1 MFNNEKLK
9 ECRKQ
14 AGYTQLDMAMI
25 IGVARTTYAEY
36 EQGKIQPPL
45 DKVQKILQALPMLR
59 GELVDGVDDILIND
73 DQIILIQAKNMRE
86 YTISE
91 AQTIREVLKVLDD
104 IDTIVKDSPLRL
116 KDLYINELITLE
128 EYKADLSR
136 FNDELDKIPTDN
148 TKVDLKAIETL
159 LNMDIE
165 HLYYELNC
173 KERQMLIRSVVK
185 QITVDK
191 DNKMEL
197 HFL

>member
-73 DQIILIQAKNMRE
+73 DQITLIQAKNMRE

-104 IDTIVKDSPLRL
+104 IDTIVKDSPLRSI
-116 KDLYINELITLE
+116 DEELI
-128 EYKADLSR
+128 LS
-136 FNDELDKIPTDN
+136 LTDN
-148 TKVDLKAIETL
+148 IRKR
-159 LNMDIE
+159 
-165 HLYYELNC
+165 YF
-173 KERQMLIRSVVK
+173 RRSVK
-185 QITVDK
+185 
-191 DNKMEL
+191 
-197 HFL
+197 

>member
-73 DQIILIQAKNMRE
+73 DQITLIQAKNMRE

-104 IDTIVKDSPLRL
+104 IDTIVKDSPLRSI
-116 KDLYINELITLE
+116 DEELI
-128 EYKADLSR
+128 LS
-136 FNDELDKIPTDN
+136 LTDN
-148 TKVDLKAIETL
+148 IRKRYFRRAI
-159 LNMDIE
+159 
-165 HLYYELNC
+165 
-173 KERQMLIRSVVK
+173 K
-185 QITVDK
+185 
-191 DNKMEL
+191 
-197 HFL
+197 

>member
-14 AGYTQLDMAMI
+14 AGYTQLDMAKL

-45 DKVQKILQALPMLR
+45 DKVQKILQSLPMLR

-73 DQIILIQAKNMRE
+73 DQITLIQAKNMRE

-104 IDTIVKDSPLRL
+104 IDTIVKDSPLRSI
-116 KDLYINELITLE
+116 DEELIL
-128 EYKADLSR
+128 AL
-136 FNDELDKIPTDN
+136 TDN
-148 TKVDLKAIETL
+148 
-159 LNMDIE
+159 
-165 HLYYELNC
+165 
-173 KERQMLIRSVVK
+173 IRKRYFRRAVK
-185 QITVDK
+185 
-191 DNKMEL
+191 
-197 HFL
+197 